1 MKPGSKCGRVRLGV
15 MAMLLASGSV
25 LAPQSMAQDAQ
36 VRVRELEATHAESLG
51 DLCRALDAELLR
63 VLPGWDDQAVRWAL
77 FGVPTDAERSSL
89 RRRVAELRDLVDAAG
104 PLVERRLREADAGN
118 AEGIEAAVQMI
129 EVLLPLARAR
139 GLLLYGA
146 AIDPVVGRSEES
158 RRAFEEAAAL
168 ADRTESVSAWTDAER
183 GLIGAAS
190 LLRIGRSEPAVES
203 IRAVRDAMRERA
215 QLRAEVPGLEPTLRA
230 IETMLVASAKSPQEA
245 RGSLP
250 ADETD
255 RERLRVRLAA
265 MAAERATSAGDRDRL
280 LRAEADRLANM
291 AMDLALDGGLD
302 VDSARALWLW
312 PLERSGALIG
322 VQGAER
328 LGGSALSAVR
338 LLEASVWTPAD
349 GGGARVRRTL
359 EGHELGALRVLGMV
373 LELRVHAMPTAAARD
388 TMAIVRAGHELHL
401 LAPDAAV
408 TRDGLRTVGDL
419 LRGPIRHGVEGVAR
433 EDGDAEVVMDLI
445 DVLLDRD
452 DLGRSNLDLI
462 AMATLPPTPSF
473 DRTTLLRTIE
483 ASERVVEAMDRVRA
497 RDADA
502 VWAAVLTGSA
512 LLDGIA
518 REQVADLFG
527 ERVLNAPEEERGL
540 RTMRALGDLL
550 ARIGVGGQAGLARSM
565 QAMFESEL
573 GDGERA
579 AALIERTEDGAE
591 FVALW
596 VREMVRN
603 RAGLK
608 RGEAVRAG
616 SDGERYG
623 VALFAKRDVPERFD
637 LRWSLPEP
645 DERFGMAGSAAAA
658 ASALMEG
665 DADFVRLAIR
675 CYSAALRAE
684 DPDVLR
690 VVVRDS
696 ARAADVWEHAPDRA
710 WASLLGAEA
719 MLRLGDDAGA
729 FAALRGVVARTPAE
743 DRSARSYWHA
753 SMRML
758 EILVRQNADG
768 SRREA
773 IAREVRRLRLQPS
786 WGTHTDLSERI
797 ERIGLR
803 VGVVEGER

>member
-25 LAPQSMAQDAQ
+25 LVPQSMAQDAQ
-36 VRVRELEATHAESLG
+36 ARVRELEATHAESLG

-63 VLPGWDDQAVRWAL
+63 VLPGWDDQTARWAL
-77 FGVPTDAERSSL
+77 LGVPTDAERSAL
-89 RRRVAELRDLVDAAG
+89 RRRVGELRDLVDAAG

-168 ADRTESVSAWTDAER
+168 VDRTESVSAWTDAER

-255 RERLRVRLAA
+255 RERLRVRLVA
-265 MAAERATSAGDRDRL
+265 MAAERAASAGDRDRL

-291 AMDLALDGGLD
+291 AMDLALDGGLG
-302 VDSARALWLW
+302 VDSSRAQWLW

-359 EGHELGALRVLGMV
+359 EGHDLGALRVLGVV
-373 LELRVHAMPTAAARD
+373 LELRVHAMPTAEARD
-388 TMAIVRAGHELHL
+388 TMAIVRAGNELHL

-419 LRGPIRHGVEGVAR
+419 LRGPIRYGVEGVAR

-452 DLGRSNLDLI
+452 DLGRSNLDLL

-473 DRTTLLRTIE
+473 DRATLLRTIE

-497 RDADA
+497 SDADA

-527 ERVLNAPEEERGL
+527 ERVLDAQEEAGGL
-540 RTMRALGDLL
+540 RTMLALGDLL

-565 QAMFESEL
+565 QAMAESEL

-579 AALIERTEDGAE
+579 AALIERTEDAAE

-596 VREMVRN
+596 VRDMVRT
-603 RAGLK
+603 RAELK
-608 RGEAVRAG
+608 RGETVRAG

-623 VALFAKRDVPERFD
+623 VALFAKRDVPARFD
-637 LRWSLPEP
+637 LRSSLPEP

-658 ASALMEG
+658 ASTLMEG

-684 DPDVLR
+684 DPEVLR
-690 VVVRDS
+690 RVVRDS
-696 ARAADVWEHAPDRA
+696 ERAADVWVHATDRA
-710 WASLLGAEA
+710 WASLL
-719 MLRLGDDAGA
+719 
-729 FAALRGVVARTPAE
+729 
-743 DRSARSYWHA
+743 
-753 SMRML
+753 
-758 EILVRQNADG
+758 
-768 SRREA
+768 
-773 IAREVRRLRLQPS
+773 
-786 WGTHTDLSERI
+786 
-797 ERIGLR
+797 
-803 VGVVEGER
+803 